1 MSARV
6 AREAE
11 PDLSDEAVRKA
22 TGRDWDEWTSTL
34 DDWGARDRSHTEIAR
49 HVVDDHNID
58 GWWAQSVT
66 VGYER
71 IRGMR
76 KPHQR
81 PDGFSMSASKTVAV
95 PVATL
100 FELFVDDGKRA
111 EWLGEGALRL
121 RTAVQGKSARFDI
134 LDGSGILG
142 VYFVAKGD
150 KAAAQLQLEKISTE
164 EALTQLKATWKARL
178 SDLADYIRHDS

>member
-1 MSARV
+1 MSTRV
-6 AREAE
+6 VREAE
-11 PDLSDEAVRKA
+11 PDLSDKAVRRA
-22 TGRDWDEWTSTL
+22 TGRDWDEWTAIL

-95 PVATL
+95 PVVTL
-100 FELFVDDGKRA
+100 FDLFVDDGKRV
-111 EWLGEGALRL
+111 EWLGEGVLKL
-121 RTAVQGKSARFDI
+121 RTSVSGKSARFDI
-134 LDGSGILG
+134 LDSSGILG
-142 VYFVAKGD
+142 VYFVDKGD
-150 KAAAQLQLEKISTE
+150 KAAVQLQLDKIPTE
-164 EALTQLKATWKARL
+164 EALAEHKASWKSRL
-178 SDLADYIRHDS
+178 NDLAGYVCDRD

>member
-1 MSARV
+1 MSARA

-11 PDLSDEAVRKA
+11 PNFSDEAVRKA
-22 TGRDWDEWTSTL
+22 TGRDWDEWTTVL

-49 HVVDDHNID
+49 HVVHDHNID

-76 KPHQR
+76 KINER

-95 PVATL
+95 PVATV
-100 FELFVDDGKRA
+100 FELFVDEGKRA
-111 EWLGEGALRL
+111 EWLGDGVLTL
-121 RTAVQGKSARFDI
+121 RTSAPWKSARFDI
-134 LDGSGILG
+134 FDGSGILG
-142 VYFVAKGD
+142 VYFVDKGD
-150 KAAAQLQLEKISTE
+150 KAAVQLQLEKIASE
-164 EALTQLKATWKARL
+164 EALVEHKATWKSRL
-178 SDLADYIRHDS
+178 NDLGTYIRDNT